1 MTSNKVNQASITN
14 YKLLKTIGQGL
25 YSKVK
30 LAASKTHSNHFYAIK
45 IIKRHHVEQVSL
57 QMFRQILLNE
67 VTLLQKMDHPNII
80 KLVEYNV
87 NGEIVIKS
95 NGNAI

>member
-1 MTSNKVNQASITN
+1 M
-14 YKLLKTIGQGL
+14 
-25 YSKVK
+25 K